1 MGLHSLPTQI
11 VAGADANVSAARAID
26 PVVSPIVLVAGSN
39 GSTYLAVVLDVI
51 ALSQRNSQVTTGEKR
66 TGGAMTDPVT
76 AITAGA
82 IAQLAFNEFIKS
94 SAGEAAKKL
103 TGEALAKAN
112 ELRQLIWAKLRG
124 SDRAE
129 TALAEVEK
137 EGTPA
142 ALDKVTKLLDVE
154 MALEPEFANQVR
166 QVAQQI
172 INIQNQNTT
181 TLSQQNINYG
191 RDQNVINQPQGDI
204 RIGGS

>member
-1 MGLHSLPTQI
+1 MGKT
-11 VAGADANVSAARAID
+11 
-26 PVVSPIVLVAGSN
+26 
-39 GSTYLAVVLDVI
+39 
-51 ALSQRNSQVTTGEKR
+51 QVTTGEKR

-112 ELRQLIWAKLRG
+112 ELRQLIWAKFRG

-137 EGTPA
+137 EATPA
-142 ALDKVTKLLDVE
+142 ALDKVTKLLDAE
-154 MALEPEFANQVR
+154 MALEPDFAAQIR
-166 QVAQQI
+166 QLAEEVQALKVSRQTMASDLKVEGNLKAQSMTQRAK
-172 INIQNQNTT
+172 
-181 TLSQQNINYG
+181 SG
-191 RDQNVINQPQGDI
+191 DVRDQQMLTNVEAGNIELGDLTQE
-204 RIGGS
+204 S